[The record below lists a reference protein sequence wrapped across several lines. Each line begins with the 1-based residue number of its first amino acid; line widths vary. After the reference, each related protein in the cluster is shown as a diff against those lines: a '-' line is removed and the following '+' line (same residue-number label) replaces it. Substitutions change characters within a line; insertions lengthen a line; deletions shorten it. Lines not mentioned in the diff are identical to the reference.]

1 MKQPQQR
8 SPSYED
14 TLRKCQSLTRHSS
27 SPTPSSP
34 APIVAAGSPVFR
46 QTSCPVTVSNGKPA
60 VAPNPV
66 SSPAVPPKPVRLD
79 SKTRIAHLPPS
90 GVVSRSP
97 SANGRKPLV
106 SQAFLND
113 LHQAMN
119 QKKVSNNNNKPFPV
133 TSENTAAENV
143 NYSPQI
149 KDRPFP
155 NRFSSGEYENV
166 QHQQLAPSGGNKK
179 QPVPP
184 PPLPKRNDETHLQ
197 TWDRN

>member
-27 SPTPSSP
+27 SPTPSP

-46 QTSCPVTVSNGKPA
+46 QTSCPVSNKPA
-60 VAPNPV
+60 VAPKPV
-66 SSPAVPPKPVRLD
+66 SPAVPPKPVRLD

-90 GVVSRSP
+90 GSVVSRSP

-119 QKKVSNNNNKPFPV
+119 QKQRSSPPSNKPFP
-133 TSENTAAENV
+133 TSETAADV

>member
-27 SPTPSSP
+27 SPTPSPSP
-34 APIVAAGSPVFR
+34 ATPIVAQGSPVFR
-46 QTSCPVTVSNGKPA
+46 QTSCPVVNNKPA
-60 VAPNPV
+60 VAPKPAA
-66 SSPAVPPKPVRLD
+66 SPAVPPKPVRLD

-97 SANGRKPLV
+97 SANGKKPLV

-119 QKKVSNNNNKPFPV
+119 QKKSATPQNSNNKFP
-133 TSENTAAENV
+133 TSETD
-143 NYSPQI
+143 NYSQHQAAT

-166 QHQQLAPSGGNKK
+166 QNQQQQLATPGGGNKK
-179 QPVPP
+179 PPP
-184 PPLPKRNDETHLQ
+184 PPLPKRNGETHQQ